1 MPTRRGRNAPA
12 RQRAATRR
20 PSAARERILTAVDQL
35 FYNEGIHAVGMSRV
49 VDQSEVTRVT
59 LYRHFSSKDD
69 LIGAYLGRR
78 ADRARAHVAGLIAR
92 HGDDARAALRELGE
106 LFASAESL
114 QEEHRGCP
122 FVNAAAEFGDDGHAA
137 HEAAVDQR
145 RWITATLQ
153 DLLSRAGHPD
163 PERAAR
169 LLVMLKTGLVVGAS
183 LENPAELDG
192 QFHQEWSRI
201 TGEAGTDTAP

>member
-1 MPTRRGRNAPA
+1 MPTRRGRNAPG

-78 ADRARAHVAGLIAR
+78 A
-92 HGDDARAALRELGE
+92 
-106 LFASAESL
+106 
-114 QEEHRGCP
+114 
-122 FVNAAAEFGDDGHAA
+122 
-137 HEAAVDQR
+137 
-145 RWITATLQ
+145 
-153 DLLSRAGHPD
+153 
-163 PERAAR
+163 
-169 LLVMLKTGLVVGAS
+169 
-183 LENPAELDG
+183 
-192 QFHQEWSRI
+192 
-201 TGEAGTDTAP
+201 